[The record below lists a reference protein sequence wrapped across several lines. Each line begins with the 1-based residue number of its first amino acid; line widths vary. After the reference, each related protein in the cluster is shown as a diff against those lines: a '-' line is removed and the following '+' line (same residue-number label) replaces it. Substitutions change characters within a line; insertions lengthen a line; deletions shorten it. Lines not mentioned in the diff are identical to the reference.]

1 MASVILYLTVH
12 IPSLRTFSTSAYLLG
27 PASPVAEPQSS
38 HATRSGH
45 ACRAAPVYHP
55 VALTFQSLTQFFLC
69 CLLVP
74 HTGELQGRWNFL
86 PSSPPPEVPFTASEK
101 SDAVRV
107 LAAGN
112 ALVALCL
119 VGVICM
125 QAGQAYAK
133 RTEEREQR
141 MMDEKAE
148 REAER
153 IKKDI

>member
-1 MASVILYLTVH
+1 MLTHPPLHSFFPPV
-12 IPSLRTFSTSAYLLG
+12 PS
-27 PASPVAEPQSS
+27 
-38 HATRSGH
+38 
-45 ACRAAPVYHP
+45 
-55 VALTFQSLTQFFLC
+55 
-69 CLLVP
+69 
-74 HTGELQGRWNFL
+74 TGEAPSKWNFL
-86 PSSPPPEVPFTASEK
+86 PSPPAPAEPYTAAEK

-119 VGVICM
+119 IGVICM
-125 QAGQAYAK
+125 QAGQAYAR